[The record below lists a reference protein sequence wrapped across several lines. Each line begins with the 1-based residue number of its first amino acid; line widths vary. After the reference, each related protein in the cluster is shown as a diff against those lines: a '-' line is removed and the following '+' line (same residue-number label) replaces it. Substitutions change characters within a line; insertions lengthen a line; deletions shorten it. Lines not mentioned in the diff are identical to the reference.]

1 MFLKVVCPI
10 RLVSPP
16 QRFLSFLLSNWGER
30 KRSAK
35 AERSGV
41 PNAVYAPIPDAV
53 SERAAASAGAGAAG
67 GRRAQPCCCR
77 RLPCASSTS
86 DAAQHPPVARPRTG
100 LRSPARA
107 GSDTESSGP
116 PARRLALSPCS
127 GRRRIGPPPFRR
139 RRPVAAHARRPP
151 PGPICRSAGE
161 EALPSS
167 VS

>member
-53 SERAAASAGAGAAG
+53 SERAAASTGAGAAG

-86 DAAQHPPVARPRTG
+86 DAAQHPPVARLRTG
-100 LRSPARA
+100 LRS
-107 GSDTESSGP
+107 SGRQRYGKQRTSRP
-116 PARRLALSPCS
+116 PVGALSLFRAAPH
-127 GRRRIGPPPFRR
+127 RPAALPTPPPRSR
-139 RRPVAAHARRPP
+139 ACSAAA
-151 PGPICRSAGE
+151 AGTN
-161 EALPSS
+161 LPLRG
-167 VS
+167 